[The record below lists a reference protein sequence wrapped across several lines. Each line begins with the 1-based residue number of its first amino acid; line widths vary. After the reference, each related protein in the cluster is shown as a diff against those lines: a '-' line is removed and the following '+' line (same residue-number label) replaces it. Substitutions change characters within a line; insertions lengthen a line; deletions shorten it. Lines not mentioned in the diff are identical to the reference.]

1 MKTLLDLSLDMQV
14 PIVNGLCFS
23 RGSAGDLA
31 ALGAKLAASAT
42 DMAAMCE
49 GDKESYTGE
58 VLVFGFC
65 RIPRAVWCVSLC
77 VCLV

>member
-31 ALGAKLAASAT
+31 ALSAKLAASAT
-42 DMAAMCE
+42 DMAAMRE
-49 GDKESYTGE
+49 GGKESYTGE
-58 VLVFGFC
+58 SEFSLLSFLSVFASPF
-65 RIPRAVWCVSLC
+65 
-77 VCLV
+77 